1 MVMIAIHRVVYI
13 VLMKD
18 ETNTGI
24 HREKFVSLQDA
35 VKEQDQLS
43 WDYPTAKIIL
53 LRQEGDAVQVL
64 YTHNPMGV

>member
-1 MVMIAIHRVVYI
+1 MVMIVIHRVVYI

-18 ETNTGI
+18 ATDTGI
-24 HREKFVSLQDA
+24 HQEKFTSFQDA
-35 VKEQDQLS
+35 MKEQDQLS

-64 YTHNPMGV
+64 YTRNPMGV